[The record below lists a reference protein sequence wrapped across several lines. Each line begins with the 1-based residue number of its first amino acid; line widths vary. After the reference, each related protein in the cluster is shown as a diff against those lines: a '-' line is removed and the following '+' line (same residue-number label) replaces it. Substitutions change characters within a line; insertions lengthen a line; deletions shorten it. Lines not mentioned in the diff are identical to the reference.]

1 MRRIDRMPELPEVTR
16 YTKYYEHDGMLRAY
30 ANRAMLLAM
39 IFGMLAMGSLGFA
52 VYVRIQRPTV
62 IRVDKDGNALVVG
75 GPRGGKVATISL
87 SADASVGVAPT
98 DLEGRAVIR
107 QFLRRYLAYTR
118 DSVDRNLSEALNM
131 MTANLRVYSMN
142 KLRDEDTVGKIKNDH
157 MISDFEIRSMEH
169 VKGTPWTY
177 TIFGVK
183 EVHRVKNAT
192 EATDQIVGRYNVRL
206 VETTRSEVNPS
217 GLLVAEY
224 GEQQMVGDRD
234 AGLLQKSRSLRGT
247 RKLRMGHANG
257 EEGQRFFLAKP
268 GGNNGVPEF
277 SNEFPGEPEAMV
289 ESLKTGL
296 SYFVVSEWRGVADFS
311 GKKPQLGREAVRGGP
326 KTGS

>member
-1 MRRIDRMPELPEVTR
+1 MRKIDRMPELPEVTR

-52 VYVRIQRPTV
+52 MYVRIQPPTV

-107 QFLRRYLAYTR
+107 QFLRRYLAYTP
-118 DSVDRNLSEALNM
+118 DSVDRNLAEALNM

-177 TIFGVK
+177 IVFGVK
-183 EVHRVKNAT
+183 EVHRVRNAT

-206 VETTRSEVNPS
+206 VETARSEVNPS

-224 GEQQMVGDRD
+224 GEQQMVGERD
-234 AGLLQKSRSLRGT
+234 AGLLQKSELDKDR
-247 RKLRMGHANG
+247 
-257 EEGQRFFLAKP
+257 P
-268 GGNNGVPEF
+268 
-277 SNEFPGEPEAMV
+277 
-289 ESLKTGL
+289 
-296 SYFVVSEWRGVADFS
+296 
-311 GKKPQLGREAVRGGP
+311 
-326 KTGS
+326 

>member
-1 MRRIDRMPELPEVTR
+1 MRKIDRMPELPEVTR

-52 VYVRIQRPTV
+52 MYVRIQPPTV

-75 GPRGGKVATISL
+75 GPRSGKVATISL
-87 SADASVGVAPT
+87 SADASAGVAPT

-107 QFLRRYLAYTR
+107 QFLRRYLAYTP
-118 DSVDRNLSEALNM
+118 DSVDRNLAEALNM

-177 TIFGVK
+177 TVFGVK

-192 EATDQIVGRYNVRL
+192 EATDQIVGQYNVRL
-206 VETTRSEVNPS
+206 VETARSETNPS

-224 GEQQMVGDRD
+224 GEQQMVGERE
-234 AGLLQKSRSLRGT
+234 AGLLQKSALDKDR
-247 RKLRMGHANG
+247 
-257 EEGQRFFLAKP
+257 P
-268 GGNNGVPEF
+268 
-277 SNEFPGEPEAMV
+277 
-289 ESLKTGL
+289 
-296 SYFVVSEWRGVADFS
+296 
-311 GKKPQLGREAVRGGP
+311 
-326 KTGS
+326 

>member
-1 MRRIDRMPELPEVTR
+1 MRKTDLASEPPEITR

-52 VYVRIQRPTV
+52 VYVRIQPPTV

-98 DLEGRAVIR
+98 DLEGRAVVR
-107 QFLRRYLAYTR
+107 QFLRRYLAYTP
-118 DSVDRNLSEALNM
+118 DSVDPNLAEALNM

-142 KLRDEDTVGKIKNDH
+142 KLRDEDTVGKIKNDQ
-157 MISDFEIRSMEH
+157 MISDFEIRSIEH

-177 TIFGVK
+177 TVFGVK

-192 EATDQIVGRYNVRL
+192 EATDQIVGRYSVRL
-206 VETTRSEVNPS
+206 VETGRSETNPS

-224 GEQQMVGDRD
+224 GEQQMVGERE
-234 AGLLQKSRSLRGT
+234 AGLLQKSALDKDR
-247 RKLRMGHANG
+247 
-257 EEGQRFFLAKP
+257 P
-268 GGNNGVPEF
+268 
-277 SNEFPGEPEAMV
+277 
-289 ESLKTGL
+289 
-296 SYFVVSEWRGVADFS
+296 
-311 GKKPQLGREAVRGGP
+311 
-326 KTGS
+326 

>member
-1 MRRIDRMPELPEVTR
+1 MRKIDRMPELPEVTR

-30 ANRAMLLAM
+30 ANRAMILAM

-52 VYVRIQRPTV
+52 MYVRIQPPTV

-107 QFLRRYLAYTR
+107 QFLRRYLAYTP

-177 TIFGVK
+177 TVFGVK
-183 EVHRVKNAT
+183 EVHRVKDAT
-192 EATDQIVGRYNVRL
+192 EATDQIVGQYNVRL
-206 VETTRSEVNPS
+206 VETARSETNPS

-224 GEQQMVGDRD
+224 GEQQMVGERE
-234 AGLLQKSRSLRGT
+234 AGLLQKSALDKDR
-247 RKLRMGHANG
+247 
-257 EEGQRFFLAKP
+257 P
-268 GGNNGVPEF
+268 
-277 SNEFPGEPEAMV
+277 
-289 ESLKTGL
+289 
-296 SYFVVSEWRGVADFS
+296 
-311 GKKPQLGREAVRGGP
+311 
-326 KTGS
+326 